1 MRPRAHVLALA
12 LCLAGLPQACRCPDA
27 AALVSARRDSPRATV
42 EAFQRYL
49 EADLYEQEYGCF
61 STGFRRQNGLSL
73 FGYSEFRDRL
83 KREQPW
89 FGLIAGASIQGERSL
104 GPKAHVIELAALG
117 RTLRVRLVREEFF
130 RIHSADGYAD
140 GRADVEK
147 MVRIEA
153 GSNGGE
159 EWVLRVPREAAETSV
174 GDLTS
179 VTLERLWL
187 IDGVELVDSPS

>member
-1 MRPRAHVLALA
+1 MRRRAHPWLLV
-12 LCLAGLPQACRCPDA
+12 LCLAGVPQACRCPDA
-27 AALVSARRDSPRATV
+27 GALVSARRDSPRATV
-42 EAFQRYL
+42 EAFQRYVD
-49 EADLYEQEYGCF
+49 ADLYEQEYGCL
-61 STGFRRQNGLSL
+61 STGFRRANGLSL

-89 FGLIAGASIQGERSL
+89 FGLIAGASVTRERSL
-104 GPKAHVIELAALG
+104 GAGAHVVELSALG

-130 RIHSADGYAD
+130 RVRSVDGYAD

-153 GSNGGE
+153 GANGGE
-159 EWVLRVPREAAETSV
+159 EWVLRLPREAAET
-174 GDLTS
+174 GLRDLTS

-187 IDGVELVDSPS
+187 IDGVELVESP